1 MACSFPLLVPYSS
14 YQPTHQLGAIRA
26 DEQPY
31 SRSQLIKVKRKEKS
45 CIANQVGERERERE
59 GSIIVKSF
67 TPYENGVEWDRV
79 GPGIC

>member
-45 CIANQVGERERERE
+45 CIANQVGEREKEALLSRVLPL
-59 GSIIVKSF
+59 G
-67 TPYENGVEWDRV
+67 NGVEWERV